1 MTHININHHRSMLFL
16 LLLLFY
22 SAAVFVLPVTGFL
35 TFHRHTCCHTCCHT
49 YGRSTARARIREQPR
64 KQAILA
70 TAVPSGTAYDSEE
83 DYHKVEEEF
92 YIQRIDMISE
102 EYLEDRPD
110 LREKERI
117 QFEQMLAYDTFD
129 KEAVDSYE
137 PDNPGG
143 CIRNLEN
150 HIRLLNQSLQDSS
163 GQSLFGWIQMQQY
176 IDGENQLI
184 EESAPALHN
193 NTRFGVLSHGT
204 QPDPV
209 YNYGNYASLMLFEQ
223 TIEKLCQTPSH
234 FSTIPE
240 LMEDR
245 SDLIQV
251 IEKDGHGTI
260 HNAIRISA
268 EGHPFQ
274 IPQIKVWTVFD
285 DDGKRVGLAAIYDL
299 TKADCYNDCGGRY
312 ENVEELQNSTK
323 QKE

>member
-1 MTHININHHRSMLFL
+1 MNHHRSTL

-22 SAAVFVLPVTGFL
+22 STAVFVLPVTGFL
-35 TFHRHTCCHTCCHT
+35 TFRRHTFGHSCGTET
-49 YGRSTARARIREQPR
+49 TSTRTEKQAR
-64 KQAILA
+64 KQPSLVIGV
-70 TAVPSGTAYDSEE
+70 VPSGTAYDSEE
-83 DYHKVEEEF
+83 DYEKVAEQFDIERHDMIDKEFYEDHPDLFEEEKNW
-92 YIQRIDMISE
+92 
-102 EYLEDRPD
+102 LEQ
-110 LREKERI
+110 I
-117 QFEQMLAYDTFD
+117 LAYDTFD
-129 KEAVDSYE
+129 ENAVDSYE
-137 PDNPGG
+137 PNNPGG

-163 GQSLFGWIQMQQY
+163 GQSLFGWIQTQQY

-184 EESAPALHN
+184 EESAQALHN

-209 YNYGNYASLMLFEQ
+209 YNYGNLASLELFEQ
-223 TIEKLCQTPSH
+223 TIEKLCQTPSR

-245 SDLIQV
+245 SDLIKA

-268 EGHPFQ
+268 EGRPFE
-274 IPQIKVWTVFD
+274 IPQIKVWTVRD
-285 DDGKRVGLAAIYDL
+285 DDGKRIGLAAIYDRD
-299 TKADCYNDCGGRY
+299 KADYLGFAGRY
-312 ENVEELQNSTK
+312 ESVEELQQQKAKNSLPK